1 MGLVRKGLANVDG
14 FYETILEADHAVRL
28 GGKDRIMGD
37 DDEGLPQLG
46 S

>member
-1 MGLVRKGLANVDG
+1 MGLGRKVLANVDG
-14 FYETILEADHAVRL
+14 FYEAVLEADHAVRL
-28 GGKDRIMGD
+28 GGEDWIMGD